1 MNKQLRAEKSSLA
14 VDHPSPLRKKIRT
27 GLNDHIDGADQLIAA
42 LHSGAPRLF
51 VTLFMKRTSDEQI
64 ALVEAVGDFLLVTAV
79 KTCNLDA
86 CRLLIARGANPNAVD
101 DKLKPILSLAAQKGH
116 IGIAECLVDAGGT
129 DGIHA
134 ALIPA
139 AHFGFVSFL
148 SFLLERGAD
157 ANYANE
163 KGTTALMRAAQEGQA
178 EVATALLKFG
188 ADVNAFNSEG
198 MTALMFASQRG
209 HSGLVVMLLD
219 AGALIDKQ
227 SRRGLTAL
235 SVATKRGHLQAIAT
249 LLGAGA
255 NKSIKDETGKTP
267 LEYAIEREY
276 SDVVHIFT
284 TGNRYVK
291 MAAARWNRTKQ
302 RGQLTS
308 VPKVSVRALPVIQ
321 SQWA

>member
-1 MNKQLRAEKSSLA
+1 
-14 VDHPSPLRKKIRT
+14 
-27 GLNDHIDGADQLIAA
+27 
-42 LHSGAPRLF
+42 
-51 VTLFMKRTSDEQI
+51 
-64 ALVEAVGDFLLVTAV
+64 
-79 KTCNLDA
+79 
-86 CRLLIARGANPNAVD
+86 
-101 DKLKPILSLAAQKGH
+101 
-116 IGIAECLVDAGGT
+116 
-129 DGIHA
+129 
-134 ALIPA
+134 
-139 AHFGFVSFL
+139 
-148 SFLLERGAD
+148 
-157 ANYANE
+157 
-163 KGTTALMRAAQEGQA
+163 
-178 EVATALLKFG
+178 
-188 ADVNAFNSEG
+188 
-198 MTALMFASQRG
+198 MFASQRG